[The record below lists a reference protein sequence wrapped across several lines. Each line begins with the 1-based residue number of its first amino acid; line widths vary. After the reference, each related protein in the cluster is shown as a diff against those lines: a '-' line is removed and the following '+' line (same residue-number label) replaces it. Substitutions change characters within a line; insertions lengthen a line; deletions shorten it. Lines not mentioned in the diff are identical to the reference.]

1 MADCEKIIN
10 VNPEDDE
17 QQIELSP
24 EQEAQ
29 NIGVDAE
36 QGEQIIDVQSAPEAE
51 ALEIEQ
57 ENCEECIFGGRECIS
72 VSGIAS
78 YTPLTDKPSINGTVL
93 EGDKTLEE
101 LGFEDA
107 IEDVKVNGTSLP
119 ITDKSVDVS
128 VPTKTSDLTNDS
140 DFITQADIPEIPTK
154 TSELENDSGFIT
166 SADIPEVPTK
176 TSQLDNDS
184 GFITSADIPEVPTK
198 TSELQNDSGFITDAS
213 LGNYYTKTQTDGLVQ
228 SEASA
233 REQADNA
240 LAGQISAN
248 TQQITQNTNTLS
260 THGQQISQNTLN
272 LAQEQ
277 LSRQNGDNTLQAQ
290 IDAISAASD
299 VVDVVGTYTDLQN
312 YDTRKLTADDIVK
325 VLNDENHDN
334 ATTYYRWNG
343 SWSFVGSEGSHYT
356 KAEADATFVP
366 QTRTINGQALDENVE
381 LDIPTKTSELTN
393 DAGFITAS
401 SVPTK
406 TSDLANDSGFIDS
419 SALDD
424 YYDKTETDTLLADK
438 QDKLTAGENITIDP
452 DTNTISATGGGS
464 STTLYN
470 ELGENTDGAITQKA
484 SREMIYLDSTRN
496 TLAIGEH
503 FGTISPLASVVVG
516 SYSSAAQ
523 ASTAFG
529 IDSHADGYCSVAMGD
544 NSKTSQNSYYSAAI
558 GFLAECDSLSSVALG
573 SRSKTTRKGEVNV
586 GTSTYNEG
594 YDNTNTRVIGG
605 VHAGVQDTDAV
616 NVAQLNAVSNTI
628 PTATS
633 DLTNDSGFITSED
646 LPVVPTKTS
655 DLTNDSG
662 FITSAD
668 VPTATS
674 ELTNDSGFITSAD
687 LPTVNDATLTIQKNG
702 TNVATFTA
710 NSATNQTANIT
721 VPTAT
726 SELTNDSNFITSA
739 DLPTID
745 STLSTSST
753 NAVENQAIANALDLK
768 YDKAGGEI
776 TGNAK
781 VDGVFTLD
789 IEDEDYDAG
798 INFTRTLDN
807 NLGTTLTLTGY
818 AGGTNYRTLLRNIA
832 TPNSDYDAA
841 NKKYV
846 DDHILTPVNYLV
858 ALDQNGAIDLVSS
871 SLNYA
876 TVKAYL
882 TNSTKDVYLDVLWEP
897 SRFYVKAVQ
906 DEDTNNG
913 PINFIGSYSR
923 GGKFYTALFM
933 LDSSNN
939 LTVLHLEPQL
949 TYEKAQ
955 AITSTNISSTTEY
968 PTTKAVADYVASE
981 LTPTV
986 IYSDATGLSPLQ
998 ADVSASIA
1006 YQLTGLDLSP
1016 YKRIK
1021 VHVGSGGSSGTGFK
1035 SSGVIELSL
1044 DANLAN
1050 ASTGQWVGSV
1060 ITENAADRNRLSAFL
1075 VAVSPDKTSFAYARA
1090 TSLYGTAATNVSDSY
1105 VKLIEGFKY

>member
-1 MADCEKIIN
+1 MADCERIIN
-10 VNPEDDE
+10 VTPEDDE
-17 QQIELSP
+17 QQIEVSP

-107 IEDVKVNGTSLP
+107 ITDVKVNGTSLP

-198 TSELQNDSGFITDAS
+198 TSELENDSGFITDTS

-312 YDTRKLTADDIVK
+312 YDTSKLTADDIVK

-438 QDKLTAGENITIDP
+438 QDKLTAGDNITIDQE
-452 DTNTISATGGGS
+452 TNTISATGGGS
-464 STTLYN
+464 S
-470 ELGENTDGAITQKA
+470 
-484 SREMIYLDSTRN
+484 
-496 TLAIGEH
+496 
-503 FGTISPLASVVVG
+503 
-516 SYSSAAQ
+516 
-523 ASTAFG
+523 
-529 IDSHADGYCSVAMGD
+529 
-544 NSKTSQNSYYSAAI
+544 
-558 GFLAECDSLSSVALG
+558 
-573 SRSKTTRKGEVNV
+573 
-586 GTSTYNEG
+586 
-594 YDNTNTRVIGG
+594 
-605 VHAGVQDTDAV
+605 
-616 NVAQLNAVSNTI
+616 
-628 PTATS
+628 
-633 DLTNDSGFITSED
+633 
-646 LPVVPTKTS
+646 
-655 DLTNDSG
+655 
-662 FITSAD
+662 
-668 VPTATS
+668 
-674 ELTNDSGFITSAD
+674 
-687 LPTVNDATLTIQKNG
+687 VNDATLTIQKNG

-726 SELTNDSNFITSA
+726 SDLSNDSGFITSADVPTKTSELTNDSGFITSSDVPTATSELTNDSGFITSA

-753 NAVENQAIANALDLK
+753 NAVENQAIANAIDLK
-768 YDKAGGEI
+768 YDKTGGEI

-781 VDGVFTLD
+781 VDGTFTLD

-832 TPNSDYDAA
+832 TPNSDYDVA

-882 TNSTKDVYLDVLWEP
+882 TNNSKDVYLDVLYEP
-897 SRFYVKAVQ
+897 SRFYAKAVQ

-933 LDSSNN
+933 LDSSDN
-939 LTVLHLEPQL
+939 LSVLHLEPQL

-955 AITSTNISSTTEY
+955 AITSTNISSTAEY
-968 PTTKAVADYVASE
+968 PSVKAIVDWTKDWVNDE
-981 LTPTV
+981 FGPHI
-986 IYSDATGLSPLQ
+986 IYQTDGTTGLLGVNSDWT
-998 ADVSASIA
+998 ANSGW
-1006 YQLTGLDLSP
+1006 QLSSLDMTP
-1016 YKRIK
+1016 YKRLKFYIRM
-1021 VHVGSGGSSGTGFK
+1021 GEPTGAGAVNRLNP
-1035 SSGVIELSL
+1035 SQVIEMTL
-1044 DANLAN
+1044 DSRSTSTTGGGEFI
-1050 ASTGQWVGSV
+1050 ASAVSQ
-1060 ITENAADRNRLSAFL
+1060 NPADRNVLFITT
-1075 VAVSPDKTSFAYARA
+1075 AVVSSDKTKVKIQ
-1090 TSLYGTAATNVSDSY
+1090 TENSLYGTALGGRNDSSRFCY
-1105 VKLIEGFKY
+1105 LIEGYKN